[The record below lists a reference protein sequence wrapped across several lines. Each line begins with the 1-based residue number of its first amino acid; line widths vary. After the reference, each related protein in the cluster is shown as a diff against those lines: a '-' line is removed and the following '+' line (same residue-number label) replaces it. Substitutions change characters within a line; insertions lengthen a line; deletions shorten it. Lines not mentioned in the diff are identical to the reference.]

1 MLRGEVMNTMTTT
14 PAVAPASNNVTSA
27 LRALAGVT
35 DPARAARAAS
45 VTVEGVKLS
54 LNGATLVGVT
64 ARTGEGGKYNTRIV
78 FAPRR
83 GFHCTCPDV
92 AKRGV
97 ACKHVAA
104 LAARVGEMIG

>member
-1 MLRGEVMNTMTTT
+1 MNTMTTT
-14 PAVAPASNNVTSA
+14 PAASTVSAVSAA

-35 DPARAARAAS
+35 DPARAVRAAT
-45 VTVEGVKLS
+45 VTVESLKLS
-54 LNGATLVGVT
+54 LNGATITGVS
-64 ARTGEGGKYNTRIV
+64 ARTGEGGKYATRIV

-83 GFHCTCPDV
+83 GFHCTCPDFQQR
-92 AKRGV
+92 KV

>member
-1 MLRGEVMNTMTTT
+1 MNTMTT
-14 PAVAPASNNVTSA
+14 AVAPAASTVADA

-35 DPARAARAAS
+35 DPARMARAAS
-45 VTVEGVKLS
+45 VEVGSVKLS
-54 LNGATLVGVT
+54 LAGATLVGVT
-64 ARTGEGGKYNTRIV
+64 ARTGEGGKYATRIV
-78 FAPRR
+78 FGPRR

>member
-1 MLRGEVMNTMTTT
+1 MLRGEVMNTMTTASTT
-14 PAVAPASNNVTSA
+14 PASTVTAA

-35 DPARAARAAS
+35 DPARTARAAS

-64 ARTGEGGKYNTRIV
+64 ARTGEGSKYATRIV

-83 GFHCTCPDV
+83 GFHCTCPD
-92 AKRGV
+92 ATQRKV

>member
-14 PAVAPASNNVTSA
+14 PTTPSTVTAA

-35 DPARAARAAS
+35 DPARAARAAT

>member
-1 MLRGEVMNTMTTT
+1 MLRGEVMNTMTT
-14 PAVAPASNNVTSA
+14 VAPASTVTAA

-35 DPARAARAAS
+35 DPARAARAAT

-54 LNGATLVGVT
+54 LSGTTLTGVT
-64 ARTGEGGKYNTRIV
+64 ARTGEGGKYSTRIS

>member
-1 MLRGEVMNTMTTT
+1 MLRGEVMNTMTT
-14 PAVAPASNNVTSA
+14 VAPASTVTAA

-35 DPARAARAAS
+35 DPARAARAAT

-64 ARTGEGGKYNTRIV
+64 ARTGEGSKYATRIS